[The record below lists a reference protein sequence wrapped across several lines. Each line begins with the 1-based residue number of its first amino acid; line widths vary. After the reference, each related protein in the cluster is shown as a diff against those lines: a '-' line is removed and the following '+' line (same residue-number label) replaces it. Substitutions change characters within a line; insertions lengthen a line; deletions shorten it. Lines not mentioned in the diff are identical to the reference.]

1 MKHIKSFNESKDNF
15 EEELREF
22 CETSLAYLIDEGFEV
37 SCRDESSTN
46 FVGKRQT
53 QEDLIMI
60 TLYLPR
66 SHNAPG
72 LKQFDWNDVKDYYI
86 PFLQLLSRRYE
97 LCNWNDLGNEKYDVC
112 FHGAGSY
119 RFATIDQ
126 VVNDDLL
133 VTKNFIISSLWSIKI
148 QVKGKI

>member
-1 MKHIKSFNESKDNF
+1 MKHLKKFNESLQLDEVN
-15 EEELREF
+15 ELKEF

-60 TLYLPR
+60 TLYLPNVPR
-66 SHNAPG
+66 
-72 LKQFDWNDVKDYYI
+72 LEQFDWNDVKDYYI

-112 FHGAGSY
+112 FHGGGSY

-133 VTKNFIISSLWSIKI
+133 VTKNFITSSLWSIKI

>member
-1 MKHIKSFNESKDNF
+1 MKHLKKFNESLQLDEVNELKD
-15 EEELREF
+15 F

-60 TLYLPR
+60 TLYLPNVPR
-66 SHNAPG
+66 

-112 FHGAGSY
+112 FQGGGSY

-133 VTKNFIISSLWSIKI
+133 VTKNFITSSLWSIKI

>member
-1 MKHIKSFNESKDNF
+1 MKHLKKFNEGLQLDEVNELKD
-15 EEELREF
+15 F

-60 TLYLPR
+60 TLYLPNVPR
-66 SHNAPG
+66 

-112 FHGAGSY
+112 FQGGGSY

-133 VTKNFIISSLWSIKI
+133 VTKNFITSSLWSIKI